1 MLVQTLRI
9 MEELCEDYL
18 NELRSLS
25 GQPNEQKLILFCDRL
40 FGQYYG
46 GIQNRLVL
54 EVRRAIG
61 GANDRGPEAI
71 SVGLRP
77 RPKS

>member
-54 EVRRAIG
+54 EVRRGREVG
-61 GANDRGPEAI
+61 GKRTTEDQRR
-71 SVGLRP
+71 SV
-77 RPKS
+77 